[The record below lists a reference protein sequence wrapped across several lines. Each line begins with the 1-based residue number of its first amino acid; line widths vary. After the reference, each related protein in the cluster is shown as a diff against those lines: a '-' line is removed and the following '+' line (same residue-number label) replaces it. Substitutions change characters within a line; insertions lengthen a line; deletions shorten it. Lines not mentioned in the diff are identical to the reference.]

1 MLGKDQIDLVKII
14 ASLMIFS
21 GVYMA
26 SRSNSLRKNTKNE

>member
-1 MLGKDQIDLVKII
+1 MFAVILGKDEIDYVKII

-26 SRSNSLRKNTKNE
+26 SRSNLKTAS